1 MGRWIIVHARGKG
14 ERTLINLDNVDTIQG
29 QTICFTGGDDENYLL
44 VSESFDD
51 LIKLIANAEAAKII
65 TERQA

>member
-1 MGRWIIVHARGKG
+1 MGRWIIVHARWKG

-29 QTICFTGGDDENYLL
+29 QTICFTGGDDKNHLL

-51 LIKLIANAEAAKII
+51 LIKLIVSAEVE
-65 TERQA
+65 T